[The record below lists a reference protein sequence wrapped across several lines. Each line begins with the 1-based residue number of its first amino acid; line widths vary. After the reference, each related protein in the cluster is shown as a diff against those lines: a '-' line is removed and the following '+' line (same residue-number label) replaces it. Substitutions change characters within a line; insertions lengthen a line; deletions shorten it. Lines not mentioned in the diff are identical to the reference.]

1 VGVESTARD
10 KYTAVIGLE
19 VHIQLL
25 TASKIYAPDSTQFG
39 CDPNTNI
46 SVITLGHPGVMPKL
60 NKKVVEYGIRMG
72 VACNSSI
79 SRVNIFD
86 RKNYFYPDL
95 PKGYQLTQDKTP
107 LCQGGNIPIRLKN
120 GETKE
125 IGLYKIHIE
134 EDAGKSIHADGESD
148 TLVDFNRAG
157 VPLIEIVTKPEIGS
171 SEEATALLSEIRKL
185 VRYLD
190 ICNGDMEKGS
200 MRCDA
205 NVSVMLNGAGQLGNK
220 VEVKNMNS
228 IRNVQRAIDHEIK
241 RQILEL
247 EKGNQ
252 ISSETRTFHDDSGT
266 TSGMREKEQ
275 LNDYRYFPEPDL
287 SPLIISQEWLADIKQ
302 SMPELPRQLFDKF
315 VSEYQLSEYDAD
327 ILTDSKIMAHYFMEL
342 CELTHN
348 YKAASN
354 WLMGPVKSYLNE
366 NGMEMRDFPI
376 EPKRLGDLLKMTDD
390 GQISFTMASQRVFPQ
405 LLSNSKTS
413 AAAVVNDLNL
423 IQDSNTGNIQ
433 PMIDE
438 VLASFPDKVEA
449 YKKGKKGLLGL
460 FMGEVMKK
468 SEGKA
473 NPKLTNELLKKCL
486 DQT

>member
-1 VGVESTARD
+1 
-10 KYTAVIGLE
+10 
-19 VHIQLL
+19 
-25 TASKIYAPDSTQFG
+25 
-39 CDPNTNI
+39 
-46 SVITLGHPGVMPKL
+46 
-60 NKKVVEYGIRMG
+60 MG
-72 VACNSSI
+72 
-79 SRVNIFD
+79 
-86 RKNYFYPDL
+86 
-95 PKGYQLTQDKTP
+95 
-107 LCQGGNIPIRLKN
+107 GGWNLKRIRLSGIICKAPLQN
-120 GETKE
+120 LYLPLESHDLLSYLSHRRRKE

-376 EPKRLGDLLKMTDD
+376 EPNRLGDLLKMTDD
-390 GQISFTMASQRVFPQ
+390 GQISFTMASRHIR
-405 LLSNSKTS
+405 T
-413 AAAVVNDLNL
+413 
-423 IQDSNTGNIQ
+423 TGIH
-433 PMIDE
+433 
-438 VLASFPDKVEA
+438 
-449 YKKGKKGLLGL
+449 
-460 FMGEVMKK
+460 
-468 SEGKA
+468 
-473 NPKLTNELLKKCL
+473 
-486 DQT
+486 

>member
-1 VGVESTARD
+1 
-10 KYTAVIGLE
+10 
-19 VHIQLL
+19 
-25 TASKIYAPDSTQFG
+25 
-39 CDPNTNI
+39 
-46 SVITLGHPGVMPKL
+46 
-60 NKKVVEYGIRMG
+60 
-72 VACNSSI
+72 
-79 SRVNIFD
+79 
-86 RKNYFYPDL
+86 
-95 PKGYQLTQDKTP
+95 
-107 LCQGGNIPIRLKN
+107 
-120 GETKE
+120 
-125 IGLYKIHIE
+125 
-134 EDAGKSIHADGESD
+134 
-148 TLVDFNRAG
+148 
-157 VPLIEIVTKPEIGS
+157 
-171 SEEATALLSEIRKL
+171 
-185 VRYLD
+185 
-190 ICNGDMEKGS
+190 MEKGS

-205 NVSVMLNGAGQLGNK
+205 NVSVMLNGAGRLGNK